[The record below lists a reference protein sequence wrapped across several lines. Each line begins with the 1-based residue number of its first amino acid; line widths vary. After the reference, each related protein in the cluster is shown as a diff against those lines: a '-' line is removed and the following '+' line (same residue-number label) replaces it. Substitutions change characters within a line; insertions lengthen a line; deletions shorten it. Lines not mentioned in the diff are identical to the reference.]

1 MRAKG
6 FRRIGDECM
15 PNPHLPAAPIDL
27 DRAVFRSNG
36 SYELVVFDR
45 LPADQQE
52 MLSDLKKQPEFY
64 GVLRPVGDSGMSVK
78 SVSRETALLFLTM
91 KEPGA
96 LPGYAREMLAADT
109 GAGISRLVLDQVLEI
124 ADGERF
130 LSGAEAYGLFFG
142 PSSSHSA
149 TGWVQQLSRS
159 ALQYGAALNLADTFQ
174 LSLRLYNYHRLPIT
188 NRWRDAFPNRKAVA
202 ERLGVRS
209 GGRYASFVS
218 SHWQEVGDVD
228 SDAQNNDSEHV
239 GWLSWATRRQG
250 PSAATPTTHK
260 LYVSP
265 MPQFVENVFAVTL
278 RTLTDTR
285 ALQLKVGADVEG
297 LLRPDKIVAYF
308 ESLDDLRSAAD
319 LLAPRLQG
327 CPAHGVPFTAS
338 LDDDGLLSWG
348 VDPPASEQLLNW
360 QPRESWRLWLTNRLA
375 NALLTAKRTPSNGTH
390 RRPAWQY
397 ALERLQL
404 EGVDTETWTPHA
416 ELWR

>member
-1 MRAKG
+1 
-6 FRRIGDECM
+6 M
-15 PNPHLPAAPIDL
+15 PNPHLPVAPIDL

-36 SYELVVFDR
+36 AYELVVFDR

-52 MLSDLKKQPEFY
+52 MLSDLKTQAEFY

-91 KEPGA
+91 KEPGT
-96 LPGYAREMLAADT
+96 LPGYAQALLAAGD
-109 GAGISRLVLDQVLEI
+109 GAAVSRLVLDQVLEI
-124 ADGERF
+124 SDGGRF
-130 LSGAEAYGLFFG
+130 LCGAEAYELFYG
-142 PSSSHSA
+142 PSDSHSA
-149 TGWVQQLSRS
+149 TGRVQQLSRS
-159 ALQYGAALNLADTFQ
+159 ALQYGAALDLADSFQ

-188 NRWRDAFPNRKAVA
+188 SRWRDAFPNRKAVA
-202 ERLGVRS
+202 EQLGVRS

-218 SHWQEVGDVD
+218 SHWDEVGGDAD
-228 SDAQNNDSEHV
+228 SDGQNNQSEHA
-239 GWLSWATRRQG
+239 GWLSWATRRRQDS
-250 PSAATPTTHK
+250 SAATPTTHK

-265 MPQFVENVFAVTL
+265 MPQFVENVFAITL
-278 RTLTDTR
+278 RALTDTR

-308 ESLDDLRSAAD
+308 ESLDDLRSAAEI
-319 LLAPRLQG
+319 LAPRLQG

-375 NALLTAKRTPSNGTH
+375 NALLTARRTPSTNATH

-404 EGVDTETWTPHA
+404 EGVDTETWTPNA